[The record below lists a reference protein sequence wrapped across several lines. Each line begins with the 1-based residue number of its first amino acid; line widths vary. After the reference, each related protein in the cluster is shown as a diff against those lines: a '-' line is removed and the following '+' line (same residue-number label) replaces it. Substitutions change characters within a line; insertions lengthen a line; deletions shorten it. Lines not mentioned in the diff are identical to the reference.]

1 MLPAPGLAAR
11 ALHHAGAGA
20 LVLGGLGA
28 AATVDAANPNA
39 SWVGVALATVGLV
52 TMITPQYYKDR
63 AEARALLAKGLAEK
77 VEALEEQRRLD
88 VAEKAKLAADADRMR
103 ARLDELEAAL
113 LRLRLAATSTPAEE
127 DP

>member
-1 MLPAPGLAAR
+1 MTPTGLAAR
-11 ALHHAGAGA
+11 ALHAAGAGA

-77 VEALEEQRRLD
+77 VESLEEQRRLD